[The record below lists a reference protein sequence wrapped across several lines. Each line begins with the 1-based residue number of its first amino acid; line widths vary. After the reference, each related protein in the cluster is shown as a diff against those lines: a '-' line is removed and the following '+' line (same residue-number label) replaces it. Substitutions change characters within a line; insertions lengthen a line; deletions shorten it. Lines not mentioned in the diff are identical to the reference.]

1 VATIAELLLERRL
14 ERVGVDRDEAEAL
27 LEHAQ
32 SHLRSAA
39 KIMDDDAPGAY
50 QLAYDAARK
59 AVAAHMAANG
69 YRAKSDR
76 AGSHAAVVAYAE
88 EALADEAREE
98 SLQHFDR
105 MRRVRNRIEYGGVT
119 VGRSQVDN
127 DLAHA
132 KEIVRAAAA
141 SIG

>member
-1 VATIAELLLERRL
+1 MTTIAELLLERRL
-14 ERVGVDRDEAEAL
+14 ERVAADRDEAKAL

-32 SHLRSAA
+32 SHLRSAT
-39 KIMDDDAPGAY
+39 KILGDDVPGAY

-69 YRAKSDR
+69 YRARSDR
-76 AGSHAAVVAYAE
+76 PGAHAAVVVYAE
-88 EALADEAREE
+88 EALDGEAREE

-105 MRRVRNRIEYGGVT
+105 MRRVRNRLEYGGVT
-119 VGRSQVDN
+119 VGRAQVEN

>member
-1 VATIAELLLERRL
+1 MATIAELLLERRL
-14 ERVGVDRDEAEAL
+14 ERVGVDRDEAQAL
-27 LEHAQ
+27 LEHAR

-39 KIMDDDAPGAY
+39 KILDDDAPGAY

-76 AGSHAAVVAYAE
+76 AGAHAAVVAYAE
-88 EALADEAREE
+88 EALAGAAREE
-98 SLQHFDR
+98 SLRHFDR

-119 VGRSQVDN
+119 IGRAQVET

-132 KEIVRAAAA
+132 KEIVRAAAM